1 MLNRVILIGRLTK
14 DIEIKKTNSGLSVTS
29 FTVAVNRR
37 TSNGNEADFI
47 NCTAWRNTADFLG
60 KYASKGNLVS
70 VEGRIQTRNYQNNEG
85 RTVYVTEVVCD
96 SAQLLESRAQRD
108 GSSSYDS
115 NSYSDNSGNNQYS
128 NNNSSSNNSYQGKSS
143 YQNNDSY
150 QNDSN
155 SYQDSYSNNSQ
166 GNNYNKGSY
175 QTSKTYSQNENGST
189 NDDVPALDITS
200 DDLPF

>member
-14 DIEIKKTNSGLSVTS
+14 DIEVKKTNSGLSVTS

-60 KYASKGNLVS
+60 KYAAKGNLVS

-96 SAQLLESRAQRD
+96 SVQLLESRSQRE
-108 GSSSYDS
+108 GSSNYDS
-115 NSYSDNSGNNQYS
+115 NSYNN
-128 NNNSSSNNSYQGKSS
+128 SNNSQFSNNYQNGGS
-143 YQNNDSY
+143 YQNNAATNQNNSGF
-150 QNDSN
+150 QND
-155 SYQDSYSNNSQ
+155 YQ

-175 QTSKTYSQNENGST
+175 QTSKTYTQNDNGT
-189 NDDVPALDITS
+189 ENDDVPALDITS